1 MSNSAY
7 QNKKNATP
15 RQERSILNSNS
26 TDANTQRRQIVS
38 LLKQLG
44 SINTFE
50 FRHLFGIWSPAP
62 RILELRALGHNI
74 ETVRETYTTPD
85 GKTHI
90 NVARYYYQGESEQIL
105 TGEAA

>member
-1 MSNSAY
+1 M
-7 QNKKNATP
+7 NKFSTLKEKNATP
-15 RQERSILNSNS
+15 DQETSIFTSKN
-26 TDANTQRRQIVS
+26 TDANTQRLQIVS

-74 ETVRETYTTPD
+74 ETTRECYKTPD
-85 GKTHI
+85 GKNHI
-90 NVARYYYQGESEQIL
+90 NVARYYYSGKKQLLTREQVS
-105 TGEAA
+105 